1 MQFRLTFK
9 LAVVVAGMAT
19 SGTALAQ
26 TAECQRYRAELA
38 SLGRG
43 GNSGG
48 AAQQQR
54 IEIARLSGYF
64 HSIGCGGGQ
73 AFFFGGPPPAE
84 CGAIAQRINMMQAN
98 YSRLVSEAN
107 TAGSD
112 ARRRQLVAAI
122 QQTCNP
128 LREAALRREA
138 EERRMSD
145 RDVSPPR
152 GGRLVCVR
160 SCDGSFFP
168 LQNLPESGR
177 SGADEMC
184 QALCPG
190 ARTAAYAM
198 PGGPDADLAQAVSL
212 RGQAYVKLAGAFKF
226 QKSFDPSCSC
236 RKEGQSWAEALAK
249 AEKMIERA
257 PGDIIVTA
265 KKAEELSRPKIR
277 PGAKPPQGPD
287 APTALDVET
296 TGSIKPARREKKAEA
311 AGAPAGSEMSSS
323 GPQPGAAEKTVAPAE
338 TNPDT
343 TKAGAKPSI
352 RVVGPTFISMPASAA
367 E

>member
-1 MQFRLTFK
+1 MQFRSPFRFLV
-9 LAVVVAGMAT
+9 LVAGMAA

-38 SLGRG
+38 NLGRG

-48 AAQQQR
+48 AAHQQR
-54 IEIARLSGYF
+54 VEIARLSGYF

-73 AFFFGGPPPAE
+73 AFSFGGPAPAE

-98 YSRLVSEAN
+98 YSRLVSEADSY
-107 TAGSD
+107 GSD
-112 ARRRQLVAAI
+112 ARRRQLTAAI
-122 QQTCNP
+122 QQACNP
-128 LREAALRREA
+128 QREAALRREA
-138 EERRMSD
+138 EERRLRD
-145 RDVSPPR
+145 EDVSPRR

-160 SCDGSFFP
+160 ACDGSFFP

-190 ARTAAYAM
+190 AQTAAYAM
-198 PGGPDADLAQAVSL
+198 PSGPDADLAQAVSL
-212 RGQAYVKLAGAFKF
+212 RGQAYTKLAGAFKF

-277 PGAKPPQGPD
+277 PGAKPPEGPMT
-287 APTALDVET
+287 PTTLDVET
-296 TGSIKPARREKKAEA
+296 TGSVKPARREKKAEA
-311 AGAPAGSEMSSS
+311 TGAPAGSEMSSS
-323 GPQPGAAEKTVAPAE
+323 GLQTVAAERTAAPVQ

-343 TKAGAKPSI
+343 TKAGAKASI
-352 RVVGPTFISMPASAA
+352 RVVGPAFISASAA